1 MDSSNGFLT
10 GAARE
15 NAINHAGNIDR
26 LAFQV
31 NIGVFTGLAILT
43 VIVRFVIRLHKL
55 RALYLDDYLLI
66 FGAACLVVALAMLY
80 WYGRDLF
87 LVEALNMMPTKVTLA
102 SLDEL
107 NSLFE
112 TNKIIQVFLAMI
124 WTSTFAVKFSFLA
137 FFKTLVWTKLS
148 RRMAWYFWFVVVLT
162 ALSWGFVVSEGFI
175 LCPYFGTEAVKC
187 FPNTPHVENIALTA
201 LVTVLDIV
209 TDILVVSFPIII
221 LHRANM
227 NLSQKVGL
235 GVFLSLS
242 LVMAIIAIVRM
253 VGSIRPG
260 LKSLDVSWELFWQQ
274 MEGCIAIMMGSMSAF
289 RTVFSGRGPV
299 RARNVVAD
307 GGGGL
312 SPQDSEKGSSSL
324 SRVRQLFAQKRQ
336 KRVSEGSSGEQSP
349 A

>member
-1 MDSSNGFLT
+1 M
-10 GAARE
+10 
-15 NAINHAGNIDR
+15 
-26 LAFQV
+26 

-175 LCPYFGTEAVKC
+175 LCPYFGTEAG
-187 FPNTPHVENIALTA
+187 T
-201 LVTVLDIV
+201 
-209 TDILVVSFPIII
+209 
-221 LHRANM
+221 
-227 NLSQKVGL
+227 
-235 GVFLSLS
+235 
-242 LVMAIIAIVRM
+242 
-253 VGSIRPG
+253 
-260 LKSLDVSWELFWQQ
+260 
-274 MEGCIAIMMGSMSAF
+274 
-289 RTVFSGRGPV
+289 
-299 RARNVVAD
+299 
-307 GGGGL
+307 
-312 SPQDSEKGSSSL
+312 
-324 SRVRQLFAQKRQ
+324 
-336 KRVSEGSSGEQSP
+336 
-349 A
+349 

>member
-307 GGGGL
+307 GGGL

-324 SRVRQLFAQKRQ
+324 SRVRQLFAQKGQ